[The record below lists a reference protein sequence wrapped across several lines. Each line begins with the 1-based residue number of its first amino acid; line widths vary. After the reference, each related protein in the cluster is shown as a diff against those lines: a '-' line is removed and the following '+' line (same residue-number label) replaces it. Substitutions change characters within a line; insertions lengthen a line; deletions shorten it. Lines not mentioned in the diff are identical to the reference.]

1 MIVFKIRAIQIISG
15 KVGHNRVG
23 WWKNKKCK
31 VKEKSYDGKKKQ
43 VIWVENMWIWK
54 IRWRYQERDWAQPA
68 KGESG
73 GLKERKLRRGTI
85 LAALPSSNRANGGT

>member
-1 MIVFKIRAIQIISG
+1 MCVF
-15 KVGHNRVG
+15 
-23 WWKNKKCK
+23 
-31 VKEKSYDGKKKQ
+31 EKKQ
-43 VIWVENMWIWK
+43 GEVIFIINMADMK
-54 IRWRYQERDWAQPA
+54 TDASNTLERDWAQPT